1 MNDVDS
7 AQLDRFLRHAEDYAL
22 GFILGDGLGPGV
34 FHFQQSARTIVP
46 HFGQNYTDDVLACV
60 PGGGAKQYIDRGPLT
75 ADQRAVLD
83 LNAIAR
89 AAAFEQQMVAS
100 RRNQGCAREF

>member
-22 GFILGDGLGPGV
+22 GFIQGDGLGPGV

-46 HFGQNYTDDVLACV
+46 ISVRITPTTFWPAY
-60 PGGGAKQYIDRGPLT
+60 
-75 ADQRAVLD
+75 
-83 LNAIAR
+83 R
-89 AAAFEQQMVAS
+89 AAE
-100 RRNQGCAREF
+100 RNKTSTEGL